1 MDAKEELLRIIDQ
14 FNLIYESEEAW
25 HGPSVVEVLSDVSWE
40 MAAEK
45 IMPNTHSIAELVYHM
60 TTWRIFVVKRLQGD
74 GEYEVTKARDWKTF
88 PIFDEFEWE
97 ALQMELSL
105 SQEELIAELEKEK
118 MTSFWKKSFR
128 GVSTIIIPCFTAFYN
143 TTYTMPD
150 KYQSSKKPFS
160 TKAWVRKNTKMKT
173 ATMALVPAT
182 SMIMMIDTKSY

>member
-25 HGPSVVEVLSDVSWE
+25 HGPSVVEVLADVSWE

-105 SQEELIAELEKEK
+105 SQEELITELEKREDDEFLEEIVPSRQYDYYTMLHGILQHDLYHAGQISILK
-118 MTSFWKKSFR
+118 KALHYKGLGKKSR
-128 GVSTIIIPCFTAFYN
+128 SDEDDYYGTG
-143 TTYTMPD
+143 
-150 KYQSSKKPFS
+150 SSNDFDD
-160 TKAWVRKNTKMKT
+160 M
-173 ATMALVPAT
+173 
-182 SMIMMIDTKSY
+182 Y